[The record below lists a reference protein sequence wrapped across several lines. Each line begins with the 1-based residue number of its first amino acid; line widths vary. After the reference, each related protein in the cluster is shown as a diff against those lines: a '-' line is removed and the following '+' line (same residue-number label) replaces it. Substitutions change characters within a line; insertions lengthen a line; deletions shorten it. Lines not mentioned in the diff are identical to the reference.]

1 MQVRSFVWDTYAAHL
16 PVPNDT
22 ATVAVVDG
30 SELLVMWLQLTP
42 DRVLVTPFR
51 TQNVP
56 PPMSSFQLSLPEQP
70 VHVGMSPNEDALA
83 VLFASG
89 RVQVWDLGIR
99 LPEAG
104 ASRLRA
110 GGKVAEPKLRWEQ
123 LAAPQDEFIA
133 KQVCLSG
140 TGEAAALFWA
150 AAGGDAVLRIANA
163 NDVRDESA
171 LLPCSQHILWD
182 AEAGW
187 LVADRDGHLHSVDEA
202 RPVAIALCPRPTAVA
217 VAHGSG
223 LVLALSDMGRLFA
236 ASLNGYSRDATAIA
250 TGVTSF
256 TTTPEFLI
264 YTTSA
269 QSSHYAPLP
278 SVVRVIEGEDVAT
291 VAEKEWEVRRV
302 ERGALAVVACPSSMS
317 LVLQMPRGN
326 LETVYPRPLVLSVV
340 RRDILGCVVPKL
352 FQLTRL
358 QWRVPFRIAH
368 LPQAPSRLEHSLRS
382 CP

>member
-1 MQVRSFVWDTYAAHL
+1 M
-16 PVPNDT
+16 
-22 ATVAVVDG
+22 
-30 SELLVMWLQLTP
+30 
-42 DRVLVTPFR
+42 
-51 TQNVP
+51 P
-56 PPMSSFQLSLPEQP
+56 PPMSSFQLALPEQP

-202 RPVAIALCPRPTAVA
+202 RPVAISLCPRPTAVA